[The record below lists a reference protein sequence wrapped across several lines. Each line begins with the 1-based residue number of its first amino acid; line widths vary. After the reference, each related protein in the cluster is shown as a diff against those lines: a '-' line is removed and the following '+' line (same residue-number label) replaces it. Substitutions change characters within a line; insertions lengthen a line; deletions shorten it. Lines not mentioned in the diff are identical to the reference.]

1 MLEQQP
7 KRDPKSGQRRI
18 LEIKLSSP
26 NAEGDLQ
33 YIEQNPEN
41 PFILDADHEVVVK
54 NGLLKIR
61 SISTRKVIRVLGS
74 EDLDTNVVDVQVGY
88 LN

>member
-1 MLEQQP
+1 MLEQP
-7 KRDPKSGQRRI
+7 KPDAKSGQRRI

-33 YIEQNPEN
+33 YIEQNPEQ
-41 PFILDADHEVVVK
+41 PFILDPDHEVVVK

-61 SISTRKVIRVLGS
+61 SISTGKVIRVLGS
-74 EDLDTNVVDVQVGY
+74 EDLDTNVVGVEIGY